1 MSQKQ
6 TLDRLVL
13 FPTPL
18 TPTKVIL
25 YGIRCCVD
33 VSGDDNFSRMES
45 NRSVDVFG
53 VKMLVIEL
61 DRACRTAVFVAT
73 AKSIVVSIR
82 TAYERTLKP
91 PYFFPDEA
99 LPDAFANFLSNV
111 LGHVLLHQVLLHA
124 LQHRVEIIL

>member
-6 TLDRLVL
+6 TLDKLVL

-45 NRSVDVFG
+45 NRSVEVFG
-53 VKMLVIEL
+53 VNMFVIEL
-61 DRACRTAVFVAT
+61 DRACRTAAFVAT
-73 AKSIVVSIR
+73 AKSIVVVNR
-82 TAYERTLKP
+82 TAEGHTLKP

-99 LPDAFANFLSNV
+99 LPDTLANFLSNV
-111 LGHVLLHQVLLHA
+111 LGHVLRH
-124 LQHRVEIIL
+124 

>member
-33 VSGDDNFSRMES
+33 VSGDDSFSRMES
-45 NRSVDVFG
+45 NRSVDVLG
-53 VKMLVIEL
+53 VNMFVIEL
-61 DRACRTAVFVAT
+61 DRACRTAAFVA
-73 AKSIVVSIR
+73 K
-82 TAYERTLKP
+82 
-91 PYFFPDEA
+91 
-99 LPDAFANFLSNV
+99 ANQLS
-111 LGHVLLHQVLLHA
+111 
-124 LQHRVEIIL
+124 VE